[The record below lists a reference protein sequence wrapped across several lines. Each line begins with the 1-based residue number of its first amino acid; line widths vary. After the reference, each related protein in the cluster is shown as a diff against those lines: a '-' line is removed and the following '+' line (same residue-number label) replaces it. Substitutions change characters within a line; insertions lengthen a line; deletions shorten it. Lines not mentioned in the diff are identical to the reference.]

1 MISSV
6 MVGVLPKALHLFRE
20 RYPQVNWRLHEMTPA
35 AQVKALKENV
45 STPACSASVMT
56 IRCCVTSC

>member
-20 RYPQVNWRLHEMTPA
+20 RYPQVNWRLH
-35 AQVKALKENV
+35 
-45 STPACSASVMT
+45 
-56 IRCCVTSC
+56 